1 VDFPPGTNPRSSV
14 YQAVC
19 SPIHNT
25 LPDQFR
31 RGHQLTTSR
40 PGGAAGTGMARLA
53 GVPKT
58 SLRWR
63 ITRGSW
69 FHNMLSALEFDG
81 RRGRIRFDR
90 TVEDASGV
98 PHLQSVCET
107 ELS

>member
-1 VDFPPGTNPRSSV
+1 M
-14 YQAVC
+14 
-19 SPIHNT
+19 
-25 LPDQFR
+25 LPDRFR
-31 RGHQLTTSR
+31 RGQQLATSR
-40 PGGAAGTGMARLA
+40 PGGVVGLGMARLA

-58 SLRWR
+58 RLRWR

-81 RRGRIRFDR
+81 RRARIRFDR
-90 TVEDASGV
+90 TVSDASGI